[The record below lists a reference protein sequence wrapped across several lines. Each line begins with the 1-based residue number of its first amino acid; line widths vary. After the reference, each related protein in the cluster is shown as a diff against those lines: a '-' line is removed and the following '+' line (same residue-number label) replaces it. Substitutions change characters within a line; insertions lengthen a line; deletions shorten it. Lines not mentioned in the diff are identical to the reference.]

1 MPITRLQVL
10 LIVAEQHFENGKS
23 VTALEKCLSLFFEA
37 CSGSLFAD
45 YCLYSF
51 LGLLTCFKGFK
62 SGMKNLLSN
71 YSFLLISEN
80 LLKFGLGLIII
91 NFVIIIEHLM
101 HIIFFSHFGLYE
113 IHFVFM
119 KPKFYLYLMLFIWCS
134 FEFLSVLF
142 IFDFITNATVFLHF

>member
-1 MPITRLQVL
+1 MNMPITRLQVP

-71 YSFLLISEN
+71 YSF
-80 LLKFGLGLIII
+80 
-91 NFVIIIEHLM
+91 
-101 HIIFFSHFGLYE
+101 
-113 IHFVFM
+113 
-119 KPKFYLYLMLFIWCS
+119 
-134 FEFLSVLF
+134 
-142 IFDFITNATVFLHF
+142 

>member
-1 MPITRLQVL
+1 MNMPTTRLQVL
-10 LIVAEQHFENGKS
+10 LIAAEQHFENGKS
-23 VTALEKCLSLFFEA
+23 VTTLEKCSSLFFEA

-80 LLKFGLGLIII
+80 LLKSGLGLIII
-91 NFVIIIEHLM
+91 NFVINFIY
-101 HIIFFSHFGLYE
+101 GL
-113 IHFVFM
+113 
-119 KPKFYLYLMLFIWCS
+119 K
-134 FEFLSVLF
+134 
-142 IFDFITNATVFLHF
+142 

>member
-80 LLKFGLGLIII
+80 LLKLGLGLIII
-91 NFVIIIEHLM
+91 NLR
-101 HIIFFSHFGLYE
+101 
-113 IHFVFM
+113 
-119 KPKFYLYLMLFIWCS
+119 
-134 FEFLSVLF
+134 
-142 IFDFITNATVFLHF
+142 ITL